1 MNSARDTSGLGLAD
15 LAGEAWKPAAELGLL
30 LVDPVFWGFGVR
42 RGDGRPVL
50 VLPGLYGG
58 DRYLGPLRD
67 WLRRIGY
74 SPVPSGLDRN
84 PGWSEPLAND
94 LGELAEAHFQRSG
107 QRVTII
113 GHSMGGLQGR
123 AVAARRPRV
132 VRHVIALGSPLT
144 MARGRLPDE
153 TRMTAVYSR
162 GDRIVRHPAAMERD
176 PRATNVE
183 VSGSHIGL
191 TFNPAVYRVLAS
203 ILPAPDREVI

>member
-1 MNSARDTSGLGLAD
+1 
-15 LAGEAWKPAAELGLL
+15 
-30 LVDPVFWGFGVR
+30 
-42 RGDGRPVL
+42 VL

-67 WLRRIGY
+67 WLRRMGY

-84 PGWSEPLAND
+84 PGWSEPLVND
-94 LGELAEAHFQRSG
+94 LGELAEAHFRRSG

-123 AVAARRPRV
+123 AVAARRTRA

-153 TRMTAVYSR
+153 VRITAIYSR

-176 PRATNVE
+176 PRATNIE
-183 VSGSHIGL
+183 VPGSHIGL
-191 TFNPAVYRVLAS
+191 TFNPSVYRVLAR
-203 ILPAPDREVI
+203 ILSVPDREVI